1 MIHRSPD
8 LRTKKREDLMF
19 STHASTA
26 VRPFV
31 YFGRLRPAKTD
42 VAAQRIEEAAEANAK
57 SEGELKAPLD
67 NMGWRNPDWWQDRH
81 YERR

>member
-1 MIHRSPD
+1 
-8 LRTKKREDLMF
+8 MF

-31 YFGRLRPAKTD
+31 HFGRLRPAKAD
-42 VAAQRIEEAAEANAK
+42 VAAQRIEEVEDANAK
-57 SEGELKAPLD
+57 SGGELKARPD
-67 NMGWRNPDWWQDRH
+67 NVGWRNPDWWQDRH